1 MNTKENLEKKLA
13 ELRLKWK
20 IFPKSVIDPNWCRFR
35 VDKSKALYLIEQI
48 KKIEAGLLTSEQ
60 MEELLK

>member
-1 MNTKENLEKKLA
+1 MNKIDLEKELQS
-13 ELRLKWK
+13 LRLKWK
-20 IFPKSVIDPNWCRFR
+20 VFPKSHLDKDWCQFR

-48 KKIEAGLLTSEQ
+48 KKIDSGLLTSEQ